1 MQCTECEAPN
11 RKLWVL
17 FGEHRRPALADVQ
30 TGSWAVLRRCPAC
43 SALWCLS
50 PYEPYA
56 SFPFLALWP
65 HDEVRWR
72 HTFAVDDGRT
82 LLAWHAFMVGQHF
95 RSLPEPELGLV
106 EQFRRRS
113 YGHNPIDSPDTF
125 HAADLPASTANA

>member
-11 RKLWVL
+11 RKLWAL
-17 FGEHRRPALADVQ
+17 FGGHRQPELTDVR
-30 TGSWAVLRRCPAC
+30 TGSWMVLQQCTVC

-65 HDEVRWR
+65 HDESKW
-72 HTFAVDDGRT
+72 HHFFAIDDGRT
-82 LLAWHAFMVGQHF
+82 LLAWHAFIVGQYY

-113 YGHNPIDSPDTF
+113 YGHNPVDSPDTF
-125 HAADLPASTANA
+125 HAADLPVSTTNA